1 MDFVETTQV
10 LGNLGEFFGAIAVFA
25 TLAYLAVQIRQ
36 NTKAQRSAA
45 YDSSIRNFIAIRQ
58 AVFEN
63 SEVSTISMKGL
74 NDPDSLDELEWYRF
88 RLFMYATMLSYW
100 HVYAEP
106 ADLEEDLWETQ
117 LPAVTRVIASPGGRA
132 YWEAH
137 ESEFVPSFR
146 NEIQRILVANPV
158 TRFPGRVLQK

>member
-1 MDFVETTQV
+1 MEHQAFAQM
-10 LGNLGEFFGAIAVFA
+10 LGNYGEFIGSIAVFA
-25 TLAYLAVQIRQ
+25 TLAYLAVQVRQ
-36 NTKAQRSAA
+36 NTKAERRTALNVT
-45 YDSSIRNFIAIRQ
+45 IRNFIAIRQ

-63 SEVSTISMKGL
+63 SEVSTISMMGL

-88 RLFMYATMLSYW
+88 RLFMYNSMLSFW
-100 HVYAEP
+100 HIYAEP
-106 ADLEEDLWETQ
+106 AGLEEDLWETQ

-137 ESEFVPSFR
+137 KSEFVPSFR

-158 TRFPGRVLQK
+158 TPFPGRVLQK